1 MLDISFT
8 KSVYHQDST
17 SSSPEEIMDRFSEHK
32 ICAWLKVCFLFHSLV
47 RVFPW
52 FCYPGFLILWLCD
65 LGSNIRLISGLFTPT
80 GPSES
85 GPRPKE
91 DISLERKKEG
101 KIFQKIQNAQ
111 KRRSGKIQDTQ
122 SRYQVQSIIKRRTSK
137 WFWGYMW
144 KIR

>member
-1 MLDISFT
+1 MLDIGRYIINQSNLPSGSYILLTALRKLWISLVNT
-8 KSVYHQDST
+8 KDVRESLF
-17 SSSPEEIMDRFSEHK
+17 I
-32 ICAWLKVCFLFHSLV
+32 FHSVVSL
-47 RVFPW
+47 FPW

-101 KIFQKIQNAQ
+101 KIFQKIQNTR
-111 KRRSGKIQDTQ
+111 KRMSEKIQDIQ
-122 SRYQVQSIIKRRTSK
+122 NRY
-137 WFWGYMW
+137 
-144 KIR
+144 